1 MVRVK
6 YSSLSVHNS
15 KSTSEI
21 IKVCFIVNYLQFND
35 TIWYENTISLFLRF
49 HAALERWTTSY
60 SQRPVCDV
68 GTKQKDK
75 RDGGMGVSLTPKQHP
90 QSSGDGQ
97 DECGSDTDNHSCL
110 GPASALPI
118 HPPKHADKA
127 KKKKE
132 TKNKNKNKKKTI
144 LIIIEKR
151 SVKPTWK

>member
-1 MVRVK
+1 
-6 YSSLSVHNS
+6 
-15 KSTSEI
+15 
-21 IKVCFIVNYLQFND
+21 
-35 TIWYENTISLFLRF
+35 
-49 HAALERWTTSY
+49 
-60 SQRPVCDV
+60 
-68 GTKQKDK
+68 
-75 RDGGMGVSLTPKQHP
+75 MGVSLTPKQHP

-144 LIIIEKR
+144 LIIIKKR
-151 SVKPTWK
+151 SVKPT